1 MRSKH
6 RRSSRYGTIA
16 ALTLVGVAMS
26 VTSAAAAV
34 VDPAPIGPHQYF
46 TGQVNGASVNAVI
59 QVGCFGPV
67 VPGETGHPI
76 AGQSVDVLPIA
87 ASTTTGVGYTGESA
101 DRVLVGFGNSA
112 TTAVVSLSEYAVK
125 AAIPT
130 TLNLPCSGTGTV
142 TFVPAPT
149 SSTARTATVKVT
161 YQNIGV

>member
-6 RRSSRYGTIA
+6 RRSSMYGTIA
-16 ALTLVGVAMS
+16 ALTLLSGAVGL
-26 VTSAAAAV
+26 TSASAAV

-76 AGQSVDVLPIA
+76 AGQSVDVLPAA
-87 ASTTTGVGYTGESA
+87 ASTTADVGYTGESA
-101 DRVLVGFGNSA
+101 DHVLVGFGTPAS
-112 TTAVVSLSEYAVK
+112 TAVVLLKDYAVK

-130 TLNLPCSGTGTV
+130 TLDLPCSGTGKV

-149 SSTARTATVKVT
+149 SSTARTATVTVT